1 MNRSLFSSTVA
12 WPTCALGA
20 WSAAW
25 LTGRCSPDDV
35 IEALAE
41 SADRHAVRWP
51 DGPGT
56 PDEQVSP
63 ATGSANGVLDLLA
76 LLRPARR
83 LVVRLP
89 STGDPQGLPPHP
101 ATSAALGAGEVL
113 LVDDASSTGTL
124 ALVPAFTA
132 RASAAEATDPPFV
145 SCTWSAYRY
154 DAALDLGHLVSAGPS
169 AGDLEYELR
178 QAVRDATSIIGGLGG
193 RRAADATDLRTQ
205 LAALTSRHRVAL
217 PPHILDA
224 RSTRLI
230 DTAAQVEAIV
240 DLAGAR
246 SVEIGDT
253 AGQWDSGDATLRGL
267 QVLTRTARAA
277 AVNQTILELL
287 RH

>member
-1 MNRSLFSSTVA
+1 MNRSRLLSTSTVA

-20 WSAAW
+20 WAAAW

-41 SADRHAVRWP
+41 SADRHVMHWADSP
-51 DGPGT
+51 T
-56 PDEQVSP
+56 PMVEQGSP
-63 ATGSANGVLDLLA
+63 TRPSTNGILDLLA
-76 LLRPARR
+76 LLRPAHR

-113 LVDDASSTGTL
+113 LVDATGAGTL

-132 RASAAEATDPPFV
+132 TARSADDPSFV
-145 SCTWSAYRY
+145 TCTWSAYRY

-178 QAVRDATSIIGGLGG
+178 QAVREATSIIGGLGG
-193 RRAADATDLRTQ
+193 RRSADASDLRTQ
-205 LAALTSRHRVAL
+205 LAALTTRHRVAL
-217 PPHILDA
+217 PPHLLDA

-240 DLAGAR
+240 DLAGAHN
-246 SVEIGDT
+246 VEMGDS

-267 QVLTRTARAA
+267 QILTRTARAA